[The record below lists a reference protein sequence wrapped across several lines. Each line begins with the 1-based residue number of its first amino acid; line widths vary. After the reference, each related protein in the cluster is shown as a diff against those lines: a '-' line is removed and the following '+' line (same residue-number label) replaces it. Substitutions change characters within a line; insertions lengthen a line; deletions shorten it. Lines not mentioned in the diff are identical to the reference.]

1 MRQEVAFLPQ
11 RAKAKSERKPDGLV
25 TEGIGMVG
33 EEEGHNPELVRVT
46 PGPFLKDTAPNAN
59 RKGAGNKN
67 VVRGVR
73 RGVQGEA
80 MTKRAEISGW
90 GGGSG
95 SGADGE
101 APHMNLVDALSCTVR
116 KGGGV
121 CVGENSSNCQL

>member
-1 MRQEVAFLPQ
+1 
-11 RAKAKSERKPDGLV
+11 
-25 TEGIGMVG
+25 MVG
-33 EEEGHNPELVRVT
+33 EEEGHNPELVSVT
-46 PGPFLKDTAPNAN
+46 PGPFLKYTAPNAN
-59 RKGAGNKN
+59 RQGAGNKN

-80 MTKRAEISGW
+80 MTTRAGISGW

-101 APHMNLVDALSCTVR
+101 APHMKLVDALARTER

-121 CVGENSSNCQL
+121 CVGENSGNRQLLESMVASAN